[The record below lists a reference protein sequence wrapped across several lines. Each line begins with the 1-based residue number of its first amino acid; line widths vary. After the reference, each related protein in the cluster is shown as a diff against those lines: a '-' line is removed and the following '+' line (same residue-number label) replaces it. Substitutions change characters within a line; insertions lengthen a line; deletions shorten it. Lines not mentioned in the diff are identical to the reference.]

1 MSSQL
6 YLRTPFILGPGT
18 LILASLVA
26 TPSWADSPLPSSTLD
41 PVVITASLLNETVK
55 DSLSPVTLISRADI
69 ERSQAQTLFDL
80 FRGQPGF
87 DVSSYGGPG
96 QGMSVFLR
104 GTNADHVLVMVDG
117 IKIGSVST
125 GQAAFQDI
133 PVELIDH
140 IEIVRGPRSSL
151 YGSEAIGGVIQI
163 FTKKGASSLTPTL
176 SAGIGSYG
184 TTQGS
189 ATLNGALG
197 TDGWFSGGLSGF
209 DTTGF
214 PACRGSNAAGCFTT
228 PDSNINDGYHN
239 QSGRLRLGW
248 HLDNGM
254 DAEVNWMHTSGTSQ
268 YAAGAP
274 VAPYGPANYPMQ
286 TAQQILGA
294 SLTWDPSTTWQSLW
308 RIARSEDNS
317 SDFYNNTLNGQFNTA
332 RNQATWQNTI
342 TLAPGQ
348 SLVAGSDYQ
357 VDELA
362 SSTAAFSQTS
372 RSNVGLFLQ
381 YLGQFGPQEWQASVR
396 RDINQQFGTWT
407 TGSAGW
413 GYALNDRVKFTTTF
427 GTAFK
432 APTFN
437 DLYFPGYGNP
447 TLRPET
453 SNSLD
458 VGFNGKL
465 EHGDWSI
472 HAYETHINNL
482 IEPYLNPATFSYSAL
497 NIGDAL
503 IHGLE
508 STYNTMLG
516 PGTVRA
522 VLDLLNASDQTP
534 GPTYGTNLPRR
545 APQSGSL
552 SYDQPVD
559 AAWSAGITGR
569 AESARYDGL
578 GNTYRMGGFMTADL
592 RTEYKINAAWR
603 LQGSVMNVFNKD
615 YQTAYLYNQLGRGYY
630 MTLRYAP

>member
-1 MSSQL
+1 MFWRS
-6 YLRTPFILGPGT
+6 RFTPLHAGAGSIVLIT
-18 LILASLVA
+18 LFPPLCR
-26 TPSWADSPLPSSTLD
+26 ADPLPATTLD
-41 PVVITASLLNETVK
+41 PVVITASLLGETVK
-55 DSLSPVTLISRADI
+55 DSLSPVTLISRTDI

-104 GTNADHVLVMVDG
+104 GTNADHVLVLLDG

-163 FTKKGASSLTPTL
+163 FTKKGSATLTPTL

-184 TTQGS
+184 TTQGG
-189 ATLNGALG
+189 ATLSGALG
-197 TDGWFSGGLSGF
+197 QQGWFSGGLSGF

-214 PACRGSNAAGCFTT
+214 PACRGSSSAGCFTT
-228 PDSNINDGYHN
+228 PDPNTNDGYHN

-254 DAEVNWMHTSGTSQ
+254 DAEINWLHTSGTSQ
-268 YAAGAP
+268 YAGGAP
-274 VAPYGPANYPMQ
+274 VAPYGPTNYPMQ

-294 SLTWDPSTTWQSLW
+294 SLTWNPSEQWQSLW
-308 RIARSEDNS
+308 RVARSEDNS
-317 SDFYNNTLNGQFNTA
+317 SDFYNNSLNGQFNTA
-332 RNQATWQNTI
+332 RNQASWQNTL

-362 SSTAAFSQTS
+362 SSTAAFTQTS
-372 RSNVGLFLQ
+372 RSNLGLFLQ
-381 YLGQFGPQEWQASVR
+381 YLGQFGAQEWQASVR

-407 TGSAGW
+407 TGSGGW
-413 GYALNDRVKFTTTF
+413 GYALNDRIKFTTTL
-427 GTAFK
+427 GSAFK

-447 TLRPET
+447 NLRPET

-458 VGFNGKL
+458 MGFNGKL
-465 EHGDWSI
+465 DRGDWSI

-482 IEPYLNPATFSYSAL
+482 IEPYINPATFSYTAL

-503 IHGLE
+503 IRGLE
-508 STYNTMLG
+508 TTYNTPVWG
-516 PGTVRA
+516 GTLRA
-522 VLDLLNASDQTP
+522 VADLLSATDQTA
-534 GPTYGTNLPRR
+534 GSTYGTNLPRR

-552 SYDQPVD
+552 SYDRQLD
-559 AAWSAGITGR
+559 AAWDGGATLR

-592 RTEYKINAAWR
+592 RTEYHINRQWR
-603 LQGSVMNVFNKD
+603 VQGSVMNLFNKD

-630 MTLRYAP
+630 LTLRYAP